1 MPKAS
6 IIVPAFNAAQTL
18 PATLHALQSQSARD
32 FEVLIVNDGSTDH
45 TDEIVAPYLND
56 PRFHLI
62 NQPNRGLAGARNS
75 GLNAANGAY
84 VGFCDADDL
93 WSAQK
98 LETHIRHLDRKPHV
112 GVSYSGSLLIDGSG
126 KPLGL
131 TQSPRLKGVTAAT
144 VFKRN
149 PIGNGSAA
157 MLRHELI
164 CDITYRPRPDEDRQ
178 WVFDE
183 TFRQS
188 EDIECWLR
196 IALTTD
202 WGFEGVPGA
211 LTHYRVAGGGLSAM
225 TERQLASWE
234 RMVDKLRPTNPGFFA
249 RHEDAARAY
258 QLRYLARRAI
268 SAGNGSAARSYLRRA
283 FESSHRP
290 LFEEPKKTMITGVA
304 ALLLERF
311 GVNPLHL
318 VQSSGPATGMKG
330 N

>member
-18 PATLHALQSQSARD
+18 PATLHALQRQTARD
-32 FEVLIVNDGSTDH
+32 FEILIVNDGSTDH
-45 TDEIVAPYLND
+45 TEQIVTPFLKD
-56 PRFHLI
+56 RRIRLI
-62 NQPNRGLAGARNS
+62 TQPNRGLAGARNS
-75 GLNAANGAY
+75 GLNAASGEY

-93 WSAQK
+93 WTAQK
-98 LETHIRHLDRKPHV
+98 LETHIRHLDRKRNV
-112 GVSYSGSLLIDGSG
+112 GVSYSGSLLVDGTG

-131 TQSPRLKGVTAAT
+131 RQSPRLKGVTPAD

-157 MLRHELI
+157 VLRHELL
-164 CDITYRPRPDEDRQ
+164 CDIAYRPRPGETRL

-202 WGFEGVPGA
+202 WGIEGVPGA
-211 LTHYRVAGGGLSAM
+211 LTHYRVVGGGLSAQ
-225 TERQLASWE
+225 TDRQLAAWE
-234 RMVDKLRPTNPGFFA
+234 RMVDKLRPTNPVFFA
-249 RHEDAARAY
+249 QHEATARAY

-268 SAGNGSAARSYLRRA
+268 SAGNGPAAQAYLRRA
-283 FESSHRP
+283 MDSSYRP
-290 LFEEPKKTMITGVA
+290 LFEEPVKSGTTLA
-304 ALLLERF
+304 AAFLLDRF
-311 GVNPLHL
+311 GVDPLAWL
-318 VQSSGPATGMKG
+318 GRATPTKSMKG
-330 N
+330 V